1 MNNNKLGR
9 GLAAFLDSD
18 QYLKQS
24 NNTEIRNIAID
35 SVAPNPFQP
44 RKEFNEESLI
54 QLAESI
60 KSKGVLQPIIVR
72 EKEPE
77 NYELVAGERRLK
89 ASTLAGFETIPA
101 IIVNL
106 DPRDQLEIAI
116 IENIQRENLN
126 PIEEASSYS
135 RLIKEFSYT
144 QEELSKVLGKS
155 RSHVTNILR
164 LLSLPKEV
172 RNLVAQGKL
181 SFGHARAL
189 IGLEN
194 PLEIAQKIVERSLS
208 VRETENLIK
217 SLKLSDE
224 SDVISFEKAKKN
236 LKYQDPD
243 IANVIS
249 QISSILNMNVSIKL
263 KKLGGTIEINF
274 KNFEELDKFL
284 QKINSVHIENNSK

>member
-208 VRETENLIK
+208 VRETENLVK

>member
-208 VRETENLIK
+208 VRETENLVKSIK
-217 SLKLSDE
+217 ISDE